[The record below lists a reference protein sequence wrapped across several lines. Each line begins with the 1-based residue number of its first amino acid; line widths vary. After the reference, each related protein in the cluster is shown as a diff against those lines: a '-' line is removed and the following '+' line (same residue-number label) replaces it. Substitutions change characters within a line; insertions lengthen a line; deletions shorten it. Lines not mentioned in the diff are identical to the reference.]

1 MCMGAP
7 LLGYAVMSKAYRTCE
22 ATPVQNMGGTEK
34 TLDPALDVLGRQ
46 TGTSARNLVAI
57 ARLPYRVKQ

>member
-1 MCMGAP
+1 MF
-7 LLGYAVMSKAYRTCE
+7 KAYRTCE

-46 TGTSARNLVAI
+46 TETSARNLVAI